1 MWKKMFG
8 VGVVEPV
15 DDFQDGNI
23 PASEKLLE
31 HLTDEMLRLN
41 FDIREF
47 IRVVAATKAWQSRA
61 IIYEPTASEPFLFT
75 APALKRMSAEQLW
88 DSTLTLVA
96 NNEWAF
102 QRPSAEDVKKV
113 AAVDLG
119 TTNMEEFVSIWKDYN
134 SELGRG
140 GYTKRSAML
149 PVTKIRCLCDQA
161 NCLCRHCP

>member
-1 MWKKMFG
+1 MFG

-47 IRVVAATKAWQSRA
+47 IRIVAATKAWQSRA

-75 APALKRMSAEQLW
+75 APAAQAY
-88 DSTLTLVA
+88 VC
-96 NNEWAF
+96 
-102 QRPSAEDVKKV
+102 
-113 AAVDLG
+113 G
-119 TTNMEEFVSIWKDYN
+119 TTVGFNPH
-134 SELGRG
+134 
-140 GYTKRSAML
+140 A
-149 PVTKIRCLCDQA
+149 CCQ
-161 NCLCRHCP
+161 